1 MSFFAV
7 PFSLEKVRFLYFV
20 LLTIVRK
27 FHKKGDS
34 VKNHIDM
41 LIFHTAICDET
52 SQISHDATTEIA
64 YATFWCAIPRTKN
77 VLGKE

>member
-1 MSFFAV
+1 M
-7 PFSLEKVRFLYFV
+7 
-20 LLTIVRK
+20 
-27 FHKKGDS
+27 
-34 VKNHIDM
+34 KNHIDM

-64 YATFWCAIPRTKN
+64 YATFCCAIPRTKD